1 MADPRRNTH
10 YEELGVRRDASPLD
24 IQRAYAKYRKE
35 ADRETAIPNAQR
47 DRRVQA
53 AYDTLSD
60 PDKREAYD
68 ESLRSPEQR
77 KALAARRGSSK
88 GVLFLV
94 AAVVVAAAAAGGFFL
109 MKRGGP
115 PAADTEQIA
124 NAATLAVGRVDT
136 VDLTG
141 KGGAVGLA
149 FAIDENLVATTCN
162 GITPM
167 SQLTLF
173 WPPRTV
179 PAQVAQIDS
188 KLGVCKLSAFGI
200 GARPLVVTAANPA
213 VGEDVYATK
222 MNPAGVVTLV
232 HAKVTR
238 VTGSGDGK
246 IVEISVKVQ
255 PEMQGSP
262 VMNAQG
268 RVIGV
273 AVLPDPAG
281 RGQVVGLSPD
291 WAVRKKP
298 VEAAP
303 TPAPAQPAP
312 AAPAEGGMKTREQI
326 QAERREAVEKAVTD
340 SMK

>member
-1 MADPRRNTH
+1 
-10 YEELGVRRDASPLD
+10 
-24 IQRAYAKYRKE
+24 
-35 ADRETAIPNAQR
+35 
-47 DRRVQA
+47 
-53 AYDTLSD
+53 
-60 PDKREAYD
+60 
-68 ESLRSPEQR
+68 
-77 KALAARRGSSK
+77 
-88 GVLFLV
+88 VLFPALRVGYPVLV
-94 AAVVVAAAAAGGFFL
+94 KATDGG
-109 MKRGGP
+109 G
-115 PAADTEQIA
+115 
-124 NAATLAVGRVDT
+124 
-136 VDLTG
+136 G
-141 KGGAVGLA
+141 KGIRLVRNEHELA
-149 FAIDENLVATTCN
+149 SALE
-162 GITPM
+162 
-167 SQLTLF
+167 
-173 WPPRTV
+173 RTRSE
-179 PAQVAQIDS
+179 A
-188 KLGVCKLSAFGI
+188 KSAFGSD
-200 GARPLVVTAANPA
+200 A
-213 VGEDVYATK
+213 VYIEK
-222 MNPAGVVTLV
+222 
-232 HAKVTR
+232 

-303 TPAPAQPAP
+303 TPAPAEPAP

>member
-1 MADPRRNTH
+1 MANPQRTYYD
-10 YEELGVRRDASPLD
+10 ELGVSRDAKPLD
-24 IQRAYAKYRKE
+24 IQRAYGKYRRE
-35 ADRETAIPNAQR
+35 ADRKTAIPNLQR
-47 DRRVQA
+47 DRRMQA

-60 PDKREAYD
+60 ADKREAYD
-68 ESLRSPEQR
+68 
-77 KALAARRGSSK
+77 AMLAAPQSRVGVERTGSGK
-88 GVLFLV
+88 GVLIVV
-94 AAVVVAAAAAGGFFL
+94 AAVVVAAAAGAGFFL
-109 MKRGGP
+109 VQRGGP
-115 PAADTEQIA
+115 PPVDTEQLA
-124 NAATLAVGRVDT
+124 TAATLAVGRVDS
-136 VDLTG
+136 VDVSG

-179 PAQVAQIDS
+179 AAQVAQIDD

-200 GARPLVVTAANPA
+200 GARPLPVTAADPA
-213 VGEDVYATK
+213 VGEEVYATR
-222 MNPAGVVTLV
+222 MNPAGVVSLV
-232 HAKVTR
+232 PAKVKR
-238 VTGSGDGK
+238 VSGSGNGK

-303 TPAPAQPAP
+303 TPTPAQPAP
-312 AAPAEGGMKTREQI
+312 AARAEGTMKTREQI
-326 QAERREAVEKAVTD
+326 QAERKEAIEKAID
-340 SMK
+340 ESMK

>member
-1 MADPRRNTH
+1 AEVARIDDSRRSGGGSPQASGRSAEKEHPDALVRGADANCLIYHSPMADPRRTH
-10 YEELGVRRDASPLD
+10 YDELGVPRQAKPLD
-24 IQRAYAKYRKE
+24 VQRAYAKYRKE
-35 ADRETAIPNAQR
+35 ADRETAIPNPQR

-115 PAADTEQIA
+115 PPADTELIA

-141 KGGAVGLA
+141 KGGPVGLA

-167 SQLTLF
+167 SQLTL
-173 WPPRTV
+173 
-179 PAQVAQIDS
+179 
-188 KLGVCKLSAFGI
+188 
-200 GARPLVVTAANPA
+200 
-213 VGEDVYATK
+213 
-222 MNPAGVVTLV
+222 
-232 HAKVTR
+232 
-238 VTGSGDGK
+238 
-246 IVEISVKVQ
+246 
-255 PEMQGSP
+255 
-262 VMNAQG
+262 
-268 RVIGV
+268 
-273 AVLPDPAG
+273 
-281 RGQVVGLSPD
+281 
-291 WAVRKKP
+291 
-298 VEAAP
+298 
-303 TPAPAQPAP
+303 
-312 AAPAEGGMKTREQI
+312 
-326 QAERREAVEKAVTD
+326 
-340 SMK
+340 

>member
-1 MADPRRNTH
+1 M
-10 YEELGVRRDASPLD
+10 
-24 IQRAYAKYRKE
+24 
-35 ADRETAIPNAQR
+35 
-47 DRRVQA
+47 
-53 AYDTLSD
+53 
-60 PDKREAYD
+60 
-68 ESLRSPEQR
+68 
-77 KALAARRGSSK
+77 
-88 GVLFLV
+88 
-94 AAVVVAAAAAGGFFL
+94 AAVVAIAAAAGGGFFL

-115 PAADTEQIA
+115 PPADTEQLA
-124 NAATLAVGRVDT
+124 NAATLAVGRVDS

-141 KGGAVGLA
+141 KGGPVGLA

-291 WAVRKKP
+291 WTARRKP

-303 TPAPAQPAP
+303 TPTPAPAEPAP

-326 QAERREAVEKAVTD
+326 QAERREAVEKAVEQ
-340 SMK
+340 SVK